1 MNNTFK
7 QKKIFAKVFL
17 TAYLAF
23 AVTNAV
29 HFHSYS
35 LFPESS
41 INNPSTTKSEGSH
54 YFIEGSSLCV
64 VHLFSSS
71 ILDLKFSSDD
81 LSQVLNVTEQSNLLI
96 SDKLTSFFYLSKNSP
111 RAPPVFS

>member
-1 MNNTFK
+1 MNNALK
-7 QKKIFAKVFL
+7 HKKIIANIFL
-17 TAYLAF
+17 AAYLAF
-23 AVTNAV
+23 AITNAV

-41 INNPSTTKSEGSH
+41 INKSSTAKSEGSH
-54 YFIEGSSLCV
+54 YFIGGSSLCV
-64 VHLFSSS
+64 IHQFSSS

-81 LSQVLNVTEQSNLLI
+81 LSQVIKVTEQANLLI
-96 SDKLTSFFYLSKNSP
+96 SDRLTSYFYLSKNSP